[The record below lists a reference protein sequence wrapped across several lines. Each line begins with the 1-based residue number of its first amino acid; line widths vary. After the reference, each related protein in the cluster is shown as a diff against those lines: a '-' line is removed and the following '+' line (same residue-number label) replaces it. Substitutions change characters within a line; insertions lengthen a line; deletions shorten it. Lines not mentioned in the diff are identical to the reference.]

1 MSTLC
6 ALVAAIVAT
15 IRAARAVGGEE
26 PRRTYAPRIPVETLE
41 EWEAACAAAP
51 KDPAYDLCATVLA
64 RLRAS
69 RRINFGEACGVKA
82 HSPRVPEEFLGK
94 WEDEL
99 AKLDPKK
106 GDKK

>member
-1 MSTLC
+1 MSSL
-6 ALVAAIVAT
+6 AVLVAAMVAT

-41 EWEAACAAAP
+41 QWEAECAAAP
-51 KDPAYDLCATVLA
+51 KDPAYDLCATILA

-69 RRINFGEACGVKA
+69 RRINFGEACGSKSHA
-82 HSPRVPEEFLGK
+82 PRVPEEFLGK

-99 AKLDPKK
+99 AKLDHKK
-106 GDKK
+106 GGQK